1 MHHYIKCINWSSQRK
16 RNYDCD
22 GGWKCA
28 LFLSWI
34 FTFPFEK
41 KKLGLALIEKI
52 SPPLDRVFHHSS
64 KHLRD
69 TLLPFIWSTLFW
81 VSGHVTVDTLQVH
94 WCKRSICLI
103 DKQMDVKKN
112 DTKRKGSLM
121 WYLFALIHFS
131 SATTE
136 SFVNYNFTKLLN
148 TIMALYSYIFFRFDI
163 VSKTVLS
170 FIYYFT
176 EGITILGEV
185 CQHYKRVFI

>member
-1 MHHYIKCINWSSQRK
+1 MHQLIKSKEKKLWLWWWLEMCSFFIMDFHISF
-16 RNYDCD
+16 
-22 GGWKCA
+22 WK
-28 LFLSWI
+28 
-34 FTFPFEK
+34 K

-136 SFVNYNFTKLLN
+136 SFVNCNFTKLLN
-148 TIMALYSYIFFRFDI
+148 TIMAWYSYIFFRFDI

-170 FIYYFT
+170 FIYYFI

>member
-1 MHHYIKCINWSSQRK
+1 
-16 RNYDCD
+16 
-22 GGWKCA
+22 
-28 LFLSWI
+28 
-34 FTFPFEK
+34 
-41 KKLGLALIEKI
+41 
-52 SPPLDRVFHHSS
+52 
-64 KHLRD
+64 
-69 TLLPFIWSTLFW
+69 
-81 VSGHVTVDTLQVH
+81 
-94 WCKRSICLI
+94 
-103 DKQMDVKKN
+103 
-112 DTKRKGSLM
+112 M
-121 WYLFALIHFS
+121 WYLFVLIHFS